1 MQQETER
8 LYNLKAGA
16 PLNNE
21 GRKHQIAQVLKTCHQ
36 NQMSEGVGDVLLQFI
51 QTSIEVRE
59 TRNTN
64 NNDQ

>member
-36 NQMSEGVGDVLLQFI
+36 NQMSEGVGEFI